1 MNIFAK
7 MYGGAMDRRQKK
19 TRDAIFSAFGA
30 LLERKRY
37 ENITVQ
43 EIIDTANICRS
54 TFYTHFET
62 KDMLLRE
69 MCADIF
75 DHIFEG
81 GICEYGKDSKTLDE
95 KLSHILWHLFESRG
109 RVIGI
114 LASDSGYIFMRYLR
128 EYLTQLFCLHADDFK
143 VSVPRTFLI
152 NYLTGS
158 FSEVLKWWVR
168 EGMETPPAQVA
179 RYFIEVTETH

>member
-1 MNIFAK
+1 MNIFQK

-19 TRDAIFSAFGA
+19 TRDAIFSAFGS

-43 EIIDTANICRS
+43 EIIDAANICRS

-75 DHIFEG
+75 DHVFAVVTMFDLKIYQKPSSNSLAVLPEIFE
-81 GICEYGKDSKTLDE
+81 
-95 KLSHILWHLFESRG
+95 
-109 RVIGI
+109 
-114 LASDSGYIFMRYLR
+114 
-128 EYLTQLFCLHADDFK
+128 
-143 VSVPRTFLI
+143 
-152 NYLTGS
+152 
-158 FSEVLKWWVR
+158 
-168 EGMETPPAQVA
+168 
-179 RYFIEVTETH
+179 